1 MRMTQ
6 FIRYF
11 LRQTFLLMM
20 STTILG
26 LLPSQFGFAADK
38 KPNIVFFLVD
48 DLGWSDLGCY
58 GNRFHE
64 TPTIDR
70 FAKQGMLFT
79 DAYAACPVCSPTRAS
94 IMTGKYPATL
104 NLTDFIPGHWR
115 PWAKLIVPKFN
126 QQLPYKEITIAEAL
140 KPLGYT
146 SGAFGKWHLGGRRFF
161 PDSQGFDEFL
171 VTSGRHF
178 APNFRTIPRM
188 KVPKGQYLADTLTD
202 RAERFLETNKDKPFF
217 LYLSHYA
224 VHIPL
229 EAKDELVE
237 KYRQKKKP
245 ATGVNHPVYAAMVEH
260 VDRSFARILKKL
272 DELKLSDNTVV
283 IFFSDNGGLRKR
295 FDDQG
300 PIVTSNAPLRDE
312 KGSLYEGGIRVP
324 AIIRWP
330 GKVKADIKNSTP
342 VCSIDFFPT
351 ILEIAQG
358 SKNSKAS
365 NSDVDGKSLLPV
377 LVGSSNIERTALYWH
392 YPHYHHTSPAGAIR
406 AGDFK
411 LIEYFE
417 DGKLELYNLK
427 SDFGETRNLA
437 DSLPR
442 KTAELHELLNKWRKQ
457 VDAKMPTVNPKHN
470 PAKAQ
475 LWGRRSRKK
484 KRRK

>member
-1 MRMTQ
+1 
-6 FIRYF
+6 
-11 LRQTFLLMM
+11 
-20 STTILG
+20 
-26 LLPSQFGFAADK
+26 
-38 KPNIVFFLVD
+38 
-48 DLGWSDLGCY
+48 
-58 GNRFHE
+58 
-64 TPTIDR
+64 
-70 FAKQGMLFT
+70 
-79 DAYAACPVCSPTRAS
+79 
-94 IMTGKYPATL
+94 
-104 NLTDFIPGHWR
+104 
-115 PWAKLIVPKFN
+115 
-126 QQLPYKEITIAEAL
+126 
-140 KPLGYT
+140 
-146 SGAFGKWHLGGRRFF
+146 
-161 PDSQGFDEFL
+161 
-171 VTSGRHF
+171 
-178 APNFRTIPRM
+178 
-188 KVPKGQYLADTLTD
+188 
-202 RAERFLETNKDKPFF
+202 
-217 LYLSHYA
+217 
-224 VHIPL
+224 
-229 EAKDELVE
+229 
-237 KYRQKKKP
+237 
-245 ATGVNHPVYAAMVEH
+245 
-260 VDRSFARILKKL
+260 
-272 DELKLSDNTVV
+272 LSDNTVV

-312 KGSLYEGGIRVP
+312 KGSLFEGGIRVP

-427 SDFGETRNLA
+427 SDLGETRNLA

-470 PAKAQ
+470 PAKTQ